1 MSLDSL
7 SWMTGVWMAGG
18 LAIGAAAVWWRSS
31 RRIAALAA
39 SESHLRDFA
48 EANADWFWERDAQY
62 RFTAFTPGFAAAGFR
77 PDEFLGKT
85 RLDVCPEGTD
95 EVVWARHKAEIAE
108 RRPFR
113 DFVVCRRN
121 DAGVRVWFSISGRP
135 VFDRYGG
142 FTGYRGTARIVTDA
156 IQRESELAERT
167 HELELAQER
176 LFDFAAATSDWL
188 WEQDSDLR
196 FTYFSKPFAVRSLD
210 GTIGDIGW
218 RLTDLPG
225 CSADPAAMAA
235 QQALMEQHKPFRD
248 FRLRRTGEDR
258 QVQTISF
265 SGRAIFDT
273 DGRFRGYRGTAS
285 DVTAEVAAAD
295 RARMAERQLYQAL
308 DGLGASLAIFD
319 ANDVLTF
326 RNRAFSATA
335 SQAAELG
342 PGLTFVQ
349 IIDGLLERGLIDTE
363 GVPADDWRRWRLA
376 RHQAPADAIDVRF
389 SNGKIIQ
396 ILEQRTPEGGIAL
409 IGTDVTQLR
418 QRQRQIEHQ
427 SQILTSVFE
436 SIDEGILVYDRD
448 ARLAMWNEQAVGIV
462 GIETELLHIG
472 LPFITSVEHQLR
484 RGDFGPCDD
493 VEAEAARR
501 LQVNRTQ
508 GSTSEGWRPN
518 GRYIRAQRTLLRD
531 GGWVTL
537 FVDLTE
543 RRRFEDALRDAKE
556 AAEAAN
562 RSKSDFLAHMS
573 HELRTPLNAVI
584 GFSEIIFREM
594 FGPVGEPR
602 YADYARDIHAS
613 GTHLLNVIGD
623 ILDIAKAESGNAE
636 LDEQAVDLGD
646 IAAASV
652 RLIEPR
658 AHAGQIRV
666 ETRVAPDLP
675 KIDADARRLK
685 QVLINLL
692 ANAVKFTPPGGRVT
706 VEVDLAPDGG
716 ARLVVRD
723 TGIGMKAEDIPRA
736 LEPFSQVDNALSR
749 RFEGTGL
756 GLPLSKKLVELHGG
770 RLAIESALDRGTT
783 VTVTLPP
790 TRTLRV

>member
-1 MSLDSL
+1 
-7 SWMTGVWMAGG
+7 
-18 LAIGAAAVWWRSS
+18 
-31 RRIAALAA
+31 
-39 SESHLRDFA
+39 
-48 EANADWFWERDAQY
+48 
-62 RFTAFTPGFAAAGFR
+62 
-77 PDEFLGKT
+77 
-85 RLDVCPEGTD
+85 
-95 EVVWARHKAEIAE
+95 
-108 RRPFR
+108 
-113 DFVVCRRN
+113 
-121 DAGVRVWFSISGRP
+121 
-135 VFDRYGG
+135 
-142 FTGYRGTARIVTDA
+142 
-156 IQRESELAERT
+156 
-167 HELELAQER
+167 
-176 LFDFAAATSDWL
+176 
-188 WEQDSDLR
+188 
-196 FTYFSKPFAVRSLD
+196 
-210 GTIGDIGW
+210 
-218 RLTDLPG
+218 
-225 CSADPAAMAA
+225 
-235 QQALMEQHKPFRD
+235 
-248 FRLRRTGEDR
+248 
-258 QVQTISF
+258 
-265 SGRAIFDT
+265 
-273 DGRFRGYRGTAS
+273 
-285 DVTAEVAAAD
+285 
-295 RARMAERQLYQAL
+295 
-308 DGLGASLAIFD
+308 
-319 ANDVLTF
+319 
-326 RNRAFSATA
+326 
-335 SQAAELG
+335 
-342 PGLTFVQ
+342 
-349 IIDGLLERGLIDTE
+349 
-363 GVPADDWRRWRLA
+363 
-376 RHQAPADAIDVRF
+376 
-389 SNGKIIQ
+389 
-396 ILEQRTPEGGIAL
+396 
-409 IGTDVTQLR
+409 
-418 QRQRQIEHQ
+418 
-427 SQILTSVFE
+427 
-436 SIDEGILVYDRD
+436 
-448 ARLAMWNEQAVGIV
+448 
-462 GIETELLHIG
+462 
-472 LPFITSVEHQLR
+472 
-484 RGDFGPCDD
+484 
-493 VEAEAARR
+493 
-501 LQVNRTQ
+501 
-508 GSTSEGWRPN
+508 
-518 GRYIRAQRTLLRD
+518 
-531 GGWVTL
+531 VTL

>member
-1 MSLDSL
+1 MPLDSL
-7 SWMTGVWMAGG
+7 GWMAGG
-18 LAIGAAAVWWRSS
+18 LAVGTAAMWWHL
-31 RRIAALAA
+31 RRRCAALES

-48 EANADWFWERDAQY
+48 EANADWFWERDASY
-62 RFTAFTPGFAAAGFR
+62 RFIAFTPGFAAAGFR
-77 PDEFLGKT
+77 PEEFLGKT
-85 RLDVCPEGTD
+85 RLDACPEGTD

-113 DFVVCRRN
+113 DLVVSRRN
-121 DAGVRVWFSISGRP
+121 DRGARVWFSISGRP
-135 VFDRYGG
+135 VFDRHGE
-142 FTGYRGTARIVTDA
+142 FTGYRGTARIVTDT
-156 IQRESELAERT
+156 IQRESELAEKS

-176 LFDFAAATSDWL
+176 LLDFAAATSDWL
-188 WEQDSDLR
+188 WEQDPELR
-196 FTYFSKPFAVRSLD
+196 FTYFSKPFVPRAPD
-210 GTIGDIGW
+210 GTTGDIGR
-218 RLTDLPG
+218 RLSELPG
-225 CSADPAAMAA
+225 CTASEADLAA
-235 QQALMEQHKPFRD
+235 QQALMVQHKPFRD
-248 FRLRRTGEDR
+248 FRLRQIGEDR
-258 QVQTISF
+258 LARTISF
-265 SGRAIFDT
+265 SGRPIFDT

-285 DVTAEVAAAD
+285 DVTSEVAAAE
-295 RARMAERQLYQAL
+295 RARAAERQLYQAL

-319 ANDVLTF
+319 ADDVLTF

-335 SQAAELG
+335 SQAADLG
-342 PGLTFVQ
+342 PGRTFIQ
-349 IIDGLLERGLIDTE
+349 IIDGMIERGLIDTE
-363 GVPADDWRRWRLA
+363 GVPVADWRRWRMA
-376 RHQAPADAIDVRF
+376 RHLAPADSIDVRF
-389 SNGKIIQ
+389 TNGRIIQ

-427 SQILTSVFE
+427 SQILTRVFE
-436 SIDEGILVYDRD
+436 SIDEGILVYDKD
-448 ARLAMWNEQAVGIV
+448 ACLAMWNEQAVGII
-462 GIETELLHIG
+462 GIEPTMLRVG
-472 LPFITSVEHQLR
+472 APFIESIAHQLE

-493 VEAEAARR
+493 IPTEAARR
-501 LQVNRTQ
+501 LLLNRTR

-602 YADYARDIHAS
+602 YVDYARDIHAS

-636 LDEQAVDLGD
+636 LDEQAVDLGE

-652 RLIEPR
+652 RLIDPR

-666 ETRVAPDLP
+666 EMRVTPDLP

-706 VEVDLAPDGG
+706 VEVGLGPDGG

-723 TGIGMKAEDIPRA
+723 TGIGMRAEDIPRA

-770 RLAIESALDRGTT
+770 KLAIESTIDRGTT
-783 VTVTLPP
+783 VIVTLPA